1 MRYANLWLYEKIKEL
16 REQTGM
22 TQAELARRLKLTRA
36 SVSAWEM
43 GLAVPSAQSIV
54 DLANVFHVTTDTILG
69 VSSSQTLDLSDLTE
83 EQQKIIAL
91 LVQHFDNENKKDG

>member
-1 MRYANLWLYEKIKEL
+1 MIYDTIKSLRQQAN
-16 REQTGM
+16 M
-22 TQAELARRLKLTRA
+22 TQAELARKLDVTRS
-36 SVSAWEM
+36 SVNAWEM
-43 GLAVPSAQSIV
+43 GISTPSVQNVVELAAI
-54 DLANVFHVTTDTILG
+54 FHVTTDTILG